1 MDEAI
6 PPHGQPSELTHSG
19 VPMIMDGYPGG
30 QLFYFLDGYKLDRFM
45 GLSYQWTGT
54 LSFGKE
60 WVDGEYM

>member
-1 MDEAI
+1 
-6 PPHGQPSELTHSG
+6 
-19 VPMIMDGYPGG
+19 MIMDGYPGG